1 MNHLLQNPVVLKSA
15 VAFVLTGFFIVIG
28 LIIIRRVRRE
38 IVSAEEP
45 KRVSADTPGF
55 SLAAYEGVITRIKEQ
70 ERELAT
76 LRRSEAERARESA
89 TVSEAIVSNL
99 PSGVILFNTA
109 GLVRQANPAARAL
122 LGYASP
128 SSMHLRGIFKSVS
141 AVRFTTDAIT
151 SADAPADQ
159 LAAAIEHSIRENVQY
174 RRIEADYAT
183 PAGEKRVL
191 GITVSPVRHPSG
203 EALGA
208 ACLLTDLTDITR
220 LSEQVKLKDSMA
232 ALGEM
237 SAGIAHEFK
246 NSLAT
251 ISGYAQ
257 MLAED
262 GSSEFAT
269 RIAGETANLSRIV
282 SDFLNFARPQGSAR
296 EPVDV
301 LALIQDCAAESHVAL
316 TTNASGTDFTALGDP
331 TALRQAFSN
340 LLRNTAEAAQAKKSA
355 PSVQLDL
362 TGTPKTLHLTL
373 TDNAGGIPAENLP
386 KIFIP
391 FFTTKARGTGL
402 GLALVHRIITE
413 HSGAIAVESPVT
425 LADGQTGTRFTLT
438 LPRGTWTEEPVK
450 SASQSE

>member
-1 MNHLLQNPVVLKSA
+1 MNNLLQNPVVLKSII
-15 VAFVLTGFFIVIG
+15 AFCLTCFFILIGFIVIRK
-28 LIIIRRVRRE
+28 IRQE
-38 IVSAEEP
+38 IVVAEEP
-45 KRVSADTPGF
+45 KRISGENTGF
-55 SLAAYEGVITRIKEQ
+55 SLAAYEGVITRLKEQ

-99 PSGVILFNTA
+99 PSGVILFNTT

-141 AVRFTTDAIT
+141 AVRFTTDSTST
-151 SADAPADQ
+151 SADAAPADQ
-159 LAAAIEHSIRENVQY
+159 LCSAIERSIRESVQH
-174 RRIEADYAT
+174 RRIEADYNT

-191 GITVSPVRHPSG
+191 GINVSPVRHPSG

-220 LSEQVKLKDSMA
+220 LSEQMKLKESMA

-257 MLAED
+257 MLAAD
-262 GSSEFAT
+262 GSSEFAI
-269 RIAGETANLSRIV
+269 RIADETANLSRIV

-296 EPVDV
+296 EPVDL
-301 LALIQDCAAESHVAL
+301 LALIQDCAAESHVAV
-316 TTNASGTDFTALGDP
+316 TTNAAGTDFTALGDP

-340 LLRNTAEAAQAKKSA
+340 LLRNTAEAAKSA
-355 PSVQLDL
+355 PAMQLDL
-362 TGTPKTLHLTL
+362 TADPKTVRLAL
-373 TDNAGGIPAENLP
+373 TDNAGGIPAEHLT

-391 FFTTKARGTGL
+391 FFTTKAHGTGL
-402 GLALVHRIITE
+402 GLALVHRIVTE
-413 HSGAIAVESPVT
+413 HGGTIAVDSPVT
-425 LADGQTGTRFTLT
+425 LPDGQSGARFTLT

-450 SASQSE
+450 TASQSE

>member
-1 MNHLLQNPVVLKSA
+1 MRTLLQNPVILKSM
-15 VAFVLTGFFIVIG
+15 VAFFFTAFFILIGFIVIRR
-28 LIIIRRVRRE
+28 IRKEMVA
-38 IVSAEEP
+38 AEEP
-45 KRVSADTPGF
+45 KRISGENTGF
-55 SLAAYEGVITRIKEQ
+55 SLAAYEGVITRLKEQ

-122 LGYASP
+122 IGYASP

-141 AVRFTTDAIT
+141 AVRFTTTDAAT
-151 SADAPADQ
+151 SSTDAPADQ
-159 LAAAIEHSIRENVQY
+159 LCSAIERSIHNGVQH

-191 GITVSPVRHPSG
+191 GINVSPVRHPSG

-220 LSEQVKLKDSMA
+220 LSEQVKLKESMA

-257 MLAED
+257 MLSAD
-262 GSSEFAT
+262 GSSDFAT
-269 RIAGETANLSRIV
+269 RIADETANLSRIV

-296 EPVDV
+296 EPID
-301 LALIQDCAAESHVAL
+301 LLTLIQDCAAESHVAL
-316 TTNASGTDFTALGDP
+316 TTNATGTDFTALGDP
-331 TALRQAFSN
+331 TALRQTFSN
-340 LLRNTAEAAQAKKSA
+340 LLRNSAEAAKST

-362 TGTPKTLHLTL
+362 AADTKAIRLAL
-373 TDNAGGIPAENLP
+373 TDNAGGIPVEHLA

-391 FFTTKARGTGL
+391 FFTTKAHGTGL
-402 GLALVHRIITE
+402 GLALVHRIVTE
-413 HSGAIAVESPVT
+413 HGGTIAVESPVT
-425 LADGQTGTRFTLT
+425 LADGQVGTRFTLA

-450 SASQSE
+450 TASQSE

>member
-1 MNHLLQNPVVLKSA
+1 MSNLLQNPIVVKSL
-15 VAFVLTGFFIVIG
+15 VAFCLTALFILMG
-28 LIIIRRVRRE
+28 LIVIRRVRKE
-38 IVSAEEP
+38 IVTSEEP
-45 KRVSADTPGF
+45 KRVSGEIAGF
-55 SLAAYEGVITRIKEQ
+55 SLAAYEGVITRLKEQ

-141 AVRFTTDAIT
+141 AIRFTTDTAPT
-151 SADAPADQ
+151 SSAAPADQ
-159 LAAAIEHSIRENVQY
+159 LIAAIERSIRDGVQH
-174 RRIEADYAT
+174 RRIEADYTT
-183 PAGEKRVL
+183 PSGDKRVL
-191 GITVSPVRHPSG
+191 GINVSPVRHPSG

-220 LSEQVKLKDSMA
+220 LSEQIKLKESMA

-257 MLAED
+257 MLAAD
-262 GSSEFAT
+262 GRSDFAA
-269 RIAGETANLSRIV
+269 RIADETANLSRIV

-296 EPVDV
+296 EPVDL
-301 LALIQDCAAESHVAL
+301 LALIEDCAAESHVAL
-316 TTNASGTDFTALGDP
+316 TVRSSGSDFTALGDP

-340 LLRNTAEAAQAKKSA
+340 LLRNSAEAAGASA
-355 PSVQLDL
+355 RVLLELGGDSQFVRLA
-362 TGTPKTLHLTL
+362 L
-373 TDNAGGIPAENLP
+373 TDNAGGIPREHLA

-391 FFTTKARGTGL
+391 FFTTKAHGTGL
-402 GLALVHRIITE
+402 GLALVHRIVTE
-413 HSGAIAVESPVT
+413 HGGTIAVESPAT
-425 LADGQTGTRFTLT
+425 SPDGPSGTRFTLT

-450 SASQSE
+450 TASQSE

>member
-15 VAFVLTGFFIVIG
+15 VAFVLTVFFIVIG
-28 LIIIRRVRRE
+28 LIIIRQVRRE

-99 PSGVILFNTA
+99 PSGVVLFNTA

-151 SADAPADQ
+151 SPDAPADQ
-159 LAAAIEHSIRENVQY
+159 LAAAIERSIRENLQY
-174 RRIEADYAT
+174 RRIEADYVT
-183 PAGEKRVL
+183 PSGEKRVL
-191 GITVSPVRHPSG
+191 GITVSPVRHASG

-220 LSEQVKLKDSMA
+220 LSEQVKLKESMA

-257 MLAED
+257 MLAAE

-269 RIAGETANLSRIV
+269 RIADETANLSRIV

-301 LALIQDCAAESHVAL
+301 LALIQDCASESHVAL
-316 TTNASGTDFTALGDP
+316 TTNVTGTDFTALGDP

-340 LLRNTAEAAQAKKSA
+340 LLRNTAEAAKSA
-355 PSVQLDL
+355 PSVHLDL
-362 TGTPKTLHLTL
+362 SGSPKTLHLTL
-373 TDNAGGIPAENLP
+373 TDNAGGIPAENLA

-391 FFTTKARGTGL
+391 FFTTKAHGTGL
-402 GLALVHRIITE
+402 GLALVHRIVTE
-413 HSGAIAVESPVT
+413 HGGTIAVESPVT
-425 LADGQTGTRFTLT
+425 QANGQTGTRFTLT

>member
-1 MNHLLQNPVVLKSA
+1 MNQLLQNPIVLKSA
-15 VAFVLTGFFIVIG
+15 VAFILTCVFILIGVIVI
-28 LIIIRRVRRE
+28 RQVRRE

-45 KRVSADTPGF
+45 KRLSGETPGF
-55 SLAAYEGVITRIKEQ
+55 SLAAYEGVITRLKEQ

-76 LRRSEAERARESA
+76 LRRSEAERAKESA

-141 AVRFTTDAIT
+141 AVRFTTDALT
-151 SADAPADQ
+151 SAEAPADQ
-159 LAAAIEHSIRENVQY
+159 LTTAIERSIRENVQY
-174 RRIEADYAT
+174 RRIEADYVT

-220 LSEQVKLKDSMA
+220 LSEQVKLKESMA

-257 MLAED
+257 MLAAD

-269 RIAGETANLSRIV
+269 RIADETANLSRIV

-316 TTNASGTDFTALGDP
+316 TTNASGSDFTALGDP

-340 LLRNTAEAAQAKKSA
+340 LLRNAAEAAKSA
-355 PSVQLDL
+355 PAVQLDL
-362 TGTPKTLHLTL
+362 SGDAKALRLTL
-373 TDNAGGIPAENLP
+373 TDNAGGIPAENLA

-391 FFTTKARGTGL
+391 FFTTKAHGTGL
-402 GLALVHRIITE
+402 GLALVHRIVTE
-413 HSGAIAVESPVT
+413 HGGTIAVESPVI
-425 LADGQTGTRFTLT
+425 LPDGQTGTRFTLT

-450 SASQSE
+450 TASQSE

>member
-1 MNHLLQNPVVLKSA
+1 MKLLQNPVILKSII
-15 VAFVLTGFFIVIG
+15 AFALTAFFILIGFIVI
-28 LIIIRRVRRE
+28 RRIRRE
-38 IVSAEEP
+38 IVTAEEP
-45 KRVSADTPGF
+45 KRVSGETPGF
-55 SLAAYEGVITRIKEQ
+55 SLAAYEGVITRLKEQ

-122 LGYASP
+122 IGYASP
-128 SSMHLRGIFKSVS
+128 SSMHLRAIFKSVS
-141 AVRFTTDAIT
+141 AVHFTTDTAAAST
-151 SADAPADQ
+151 DAPADQ
-159 LAAAIEHSIRENVQY
+159 LSAAIEGSIREGVQH
-174 RRIEADYAT
+174 RRIEAHYTT

-191 GITVSPVRHPSG
+191 GINVSPVRHSSG

-257 MLAED
+257 MLTAD
-262 GSSEFAT
+262 GQSDFAS
-269 RIAGETANLSRIV
+269 RIADETANLSRIV

-296 EPVDV
+296 EPVDL

-340 LLRNTAEAAQAKKSA
+340 LLRNTAEAAKAS
-355 PSVQLDL
+355 PTVRLDL
-362 TGTPKTLHLTL
+362 ATDPKTIRLTL
-373 TDNAGGIPAENLP
+373 TDNAGGIPAEHLA

-391 FFTTKARGTGL
+391 FFTTKSHGTGL
-402 GLALVHRIITE
+402 GLALVHRIVTE
-413 HSGAIAVESPVT
+413 HGGTIAVESPVT
-425 LADGQTGTRFTLT
+425 IADGQTGTRFTLA
-438 LPRGTWTEEPVK
+438 LPRGTWSQEPVK
-450 SASQSE
+450 TASQSE

>member
-1 MNHLLQNPVVLKSA
+1 MNHLLQNPVLLKSI
-15 VAFVLTGFFIVIG
+15 VAFALTGIFILIG
-28 LIIIRRVRRE
+28 LIVIRRVRRE

-99 PSGVILFNTA
+99 PSGVVLFNTA

-128 SSMHLRGIFKSVS
+128 SSMHLRGIFKSVT

-151 SADAPADQ
+151 SPDAPADQ
-159 LAAAIEHSIRENVQY
+159 LAAAIERSIRENMQY
-174 RRIEADYAT
+174 RRIEADYVT

-220 LSEQVKLKDSMA
+220 LSEQVKLKESMA

-257 MLAED
+257 MLAAD

-269 RIAGETANLSRIV
+269 RIADETANLSRIV

-316 TTNASGTDFTALGDP
+316 TTNTTGTDFTALGDP

-340 LLRNTAEAAQAKKSA
+340 LLRNTAEAAKSA

-362 TGTPKTLHLTL
+362 SGSPKTLHLTL
-373 TDNAGGIPAENLP
+373 TDNAGGIPAENLA
-386 KIFIP
+386 KVFIP
-391 FFTTKARGTGL
+391 FFTTKAHGTGL
-402 GLALVHRIITE
+402 GLALVHRIVTE
-413 HSGAIAVESPVT
+413 HGGTIAVESPVT
-425 LADGQTGTRFTLT
+425 QANGQTGTRFTLT

>member
-1 MNHLLQNPVVLKSA
+1 MRTLLQNPVILKSM
-15 VAFVLTGFFIVIG
+15 VAFFFTAFFILIG
-28 LIIIRRVRRE
+28 FILIRRIRKE
-38 IVSAEEP
+38 IVVPEEP
-45 KRVSADTPGF
+45 KRISGETTGF
-55 SLAAYEGVITRIKEQ
+55 SLAAYEGVITRLKEQ

-128 SSMHLRGIFKSVS
+128 SSMHVRGIFKSVS
-141 AVRFTTDAIT
+141 AVRFTTDAAIA
-151 SADAPADQ
+151 SSDAPADQ
-159 LAAAIEHSIRENVQY
+159 LCSAIERSIRDGVQH

-183 PAGEKRVL
+183 PGGDKRVL
-191 GITVSPVRHPSG
+191 GINVSPVRHPSG

-220 LSEQVKLKDSMA
+220 LSEQVKLKESMA

-257 MLAED
+257 MLAAD

-269 RIAGETANLSRIV
+269 RIADETANLSRIV

-296 EPVDV
+296 EPVEL
-301 LALIQDCAAESHVAL
+301 LALLQDCAAESHVAL
-316 TTNASGTDFTALGDP
+316 TTSVTGSDFTALGDP

-340 LLRNTAEAAQAKKSA
+340 LLRNTAEAAKSA
-355 PSVQLDL
+355 PIVHLDL
-362 TGTPKTLHLTL
+362 AVDPKTIRLAL
-373 TDNAGGIPAENLP
+373 TDNAGGIPAEHLA

-391 FFTTKARGTGL
+391 FFTTKAHGTGL
-402 GLALVHRIITE
+402 GLALVHRIVSE
-413 HSGAIAVESPVT
+413 HGGTIAVESPVT
-425 LADGQTGTRFTLT
+425 LADGQVGTRFTLA

-450 SASQSE
+450 TASQSE

>member
-15 VAFVLTGFFIVIG
+15 VAFVLTVFFIVIG
-28 LIIIRRVRRE
+28 LIIIRQVRRE

-45 KRVSADTPGF
+45 KRVSADTPRF

-99 PSGVILFNTA
+99 PSGVVLFNTA

-151 SADAPADQ
+151 SPDAPSDQ
-159 LAAAIEHSIRENVQY
+159 LATAIERSIRENLQY
-174 RRIEADYAT
+174 RRIEADYVT
-183 PAGEKRVL
+183 PSGEKRVL
-191 GITVSPVRHPSG
+191 GITVSPVRHASG

-220 LSEQVKLKDSMA
+220 LSEQVKLKESMA

-257 MLAED
+257 MLAAE

-269 RIAGETANLSRIV
+269 RIADETANLSRIV

-301 LALIQDCAAESHVAL
+301 LALIQDCASESHVAL
-316 TTNASGTDFTALGDP
+316 TTSATGTDFTALGDP

-340 LLRNTAEAAQAKKSA
+340 LLRNTAEAAKSA
-355 PSVQLDL
+355 PSVHLDL
-362 TGTPKTLHLTL
+362 SGSPKTLHLTL
-373 TDNAGGIPAENLP
+373 TDNAGGIPAENLA

-391 FFTTKARGTGL
+391 FFTTKAHGTGL
-402 GLALVHRIITE
+402 GLALVHRIITD
-413 HSGAIAVESPVT
+413 HGGTIAVESPVT
-425 LADGQTGTRFTLT
+425 QANGQTGTRFTLT

>member
-1 MNHLLQNPVVLKSA
+1 MKLLQNPVILKSI
-15 VAFVLTGFFIVIG
+15 VALALTAFFILIG
-28 LIIIRRVRRE
+28 FIVIRRVRRE

-45 KRVSADTPGF
+45 KRVSGETPGF
-55 SLAAYEGVITRIKEQ
+55 SLAAYEGVIIRLKEQ

-141 AVRFTTDAIT
+141 AVRFTTDTAT
-151 SADAPADQ
+151 ASADPPADQ
-159 LAAAIEHSIRENVQY
+159 LSAAIERSIRDGVQH
-174 RRIEADYAT
+174 RRIEADYTT
-183 PAGEKRVL
+183 PAGDKRVL

-220 LSEQVKLKDSMA
+220 LSEQVKLKESMA

-257 MLAED
+257 MLAAD

-269 RIAGETANLSRIV
+269 RIADETANLSRIV

-296 EPVDV
+296 EPVDL

-316 TTNASGTDFTALGDP
+316 TTTASGTEYTALGDP

-340 LLRNTAEAAQAKKSA
+340 LLRNTAEAAKTA
-355 PSVQLDL
+355 PAVDL
-362 TGTPKTLHLTL
+362 ELAIDPKTVRLAL
-373 TDNAGGIPAENLP
+373 TDNAGGIPAEHLA

-391 FFTTKARGTGL
+391 FFTTKAHGTGL
-402 GLALVHRIITE
+402 GLALVHRIVTE
-413 HSGAIAVESPVT
+413 HGGAISVDSPVT
-425 LADGQTGTRFTLT
+425 LADGQTGTRFTLA
-438 LPRGTWTEEPVK
+438 LPRGTWSEEPVK
-450 SASQSE
+450 TAS

>member
-1 MNHLLQNPVVLKSA
+1 MNYLFQNPIFLKSA
-15 VAFVLTGFFIVIG
+15 VAFVLTVFFIVIG

-99 PSGVILFNTA
+99 PSGVVLFNTA

-151 SADAPADQ
+151 SPDAPSDQ
-159 LAAAIEHSIRENVQY
+159 LAAAIERSIRENMQY
-174 RRIEADYAT
+174 RRIEADYVT

-220 LSEQVKLKDSMA
+220 LSEQVKLKESMA

-257 MLAED
+257 MLAAE

-269 RIAGETANLSRIV
+269 RIADETANLSRIV

-301 LALIQDCAAESHVAL
+301 LALIQDCAAESHVVL

-340 LLRNTAEAAQAKKSA
+340 LLRNTAEAAKSA
-355 PSVQLDL
+355 PAIQLDL
-362 TGTPKTLHLTL
+362 AADPKTLRLTL
-373 TDNAGGIPAENLP
+373 TDNAGGIPAESLA

-391 FFTTKARGTGL
+391 FFTTKANGTGL
-402 GLALVHRIITE
+402 GLALVHRIVTE
-413 HSGAIAVESPVT
+413 HGGTIAVESPVS
-425 LADGQTGTRFTLT
+425 AVNGQPGTRFTLT

-450 SASQSE
+450 TASQSE